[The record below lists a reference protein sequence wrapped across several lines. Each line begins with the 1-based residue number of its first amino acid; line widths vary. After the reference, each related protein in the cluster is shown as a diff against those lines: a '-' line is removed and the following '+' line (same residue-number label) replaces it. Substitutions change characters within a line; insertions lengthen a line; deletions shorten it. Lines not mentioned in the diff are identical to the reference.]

1 MVYIARLELQGF
13 KSFGNFKTSVSFD
26 PHFTCIAGKNGSGKS
41 TLVEALR
48 FVIGE
53 MSAKQMRA
61 ERFSDLLFSGG
72 NGFKPARFAEVSLYL
87 DNGDGGIPLA
97 SKEVIITRRMD
108 KEGKCTYYING
119 RRSSRQ
125 ELMDLIGSS
134 KFSLGEYSFVFQG
147 EVDNLARMTA
157 IQRREL
163 LDEMAGVAEF
173 EEKKTRALQ
182 ELEEV
187 ERNLEV
193 RRVQLNGLEGRIREL
208 QTEMERLA
216 EYRKTEGELEQVRNW
231 LSGVQYMEYKRELE
245 EVRNKLS
252 KADKRKLELEEALE
266 RTRKEIQRLRKEREV
281 AEKSI
286 SKKQQS
292 RPLLELEGLKG
303 AIRELEEQVLEEDRR
318 RRELEEQ
325 LMKAPQPLIEF
336 RSLLEEFR
344 SARRRIE
351 DARSLEEVKKELT
364 RIEQIL
370 DRIDRTLQRLEG
382 AEVRGLP
389 SRSEYENTLSKL
401 QRLRERLDHLKN
413 ELQEKAGEAEK
424 TKTELQTLHRRVRM
438 LENRLNRL
446 EKRERNLS
454 MQVSELQLEISAL
467 RERKGELEGEL
478 KHLREVRVPQNL
490 EIHQLERKKEE
501 LERKLR
507 GLGPINFRAEED
519 FKKQEREYQ
528 ELLKRYQKLV
538 EEKSKIEETIREVE
552 ERKRD
557 AFMRVFEQV
566 NSNFSEIFRKL
577 QPEGEGRLVL
587 QTPENPFEG
596 GLEIRAKFGG
606 VERDIFNLSGGERAL
621 VTLAFLFALQRVK
634 PSALYVFDEVDASLD
649 PINVQRVAQ
658 LLKEY
663 AKNSQLILVTFRDAV
678 MAAANR
684 VLGVTK
690 QNGISQ
696 VYSLD
701 MRRFGE

>member
-1 MVYIARLELQGF
+1 MVHIARLELQGF

-72 NGFKPARFAEVSLYL
+72 NGFKPARFAEVSLHL
-87 DNGDGGIPLA
+87 DNGDGGIPLG

-125 ELMDLIGSS
+125 ELIDLIGSS

-173 EEKKTRALQ
+173 EEKRVKALQ

-187 ERNLEV
+187 EKNLEV

-208 QTEMERLA
+208 QAEMERLA
-216 EYRKTEGELEQVRNW
+216 EYRKMEGELKQVRDW
-231 LSGVQYMEYKRELE
+231 VSGLQYMEYRRELE
-245 EVRNKLS
+245 EVKDKLS
-252 KADKRKLELEEALE
+252 KADKRKFKLGEALE
-266 RTRKEIQRLRKEREV
+266 RIQKEIQKLRRERAG

-286 SKKQQS
+286 SKTQQS
-292 RPLLELEGLKG
+292 SPLLELEGLKG
-303 AIRELEEQVLEEDRR
+303 AIRELETQVAEEDKR

-325 LMKAPQPLIEF
+325 LIKAPQPLIEF
-336 RSLLEEFR
+336 RSLVEEFR

-351 DARSLEEVKKELT
+351 GAHSLEEVKRELT
-364 RIEQIL
+364 RLEQVL
-370 DRIDRTLQRLEG
+370 NKIDQTLRKLEG
-382 AEVRGLP
+382 VEIRELP

-401 QRLRERLDHLKN
+401 ERLRGRLSHMKN
-413 ELQEKAGEAEK
+413 ELQEKAKEAEK
-424 TKTELQTLHRRVRM
+424 TKTELQALRRYMQV

-446 EKRERNLS
+446 EKKERALS
-454 MQVSELQLEISAL
+454 AQVSELQLEISAL

-478 KHLREVRVPQNL
+478 RHLREMRVPQDL
-490 EIHQLERKKEE
+490 EIHQLERRREE

-507 GLGPINFRAEED
+507 ELGPINFRAEED

-528 ELLKRYQKLV
+528 DLLKRYQKLV

-566 NSNFSEIFRKL
+566 NSNFWEIFRKL

-587 QTPENPFEG
+587 QMPENPFEG

-663 AKNSQLILVTFRDAV
+663 AKNSQLILVSFRDAV

-701 MRRFGE
+701 LGRFGE